1 MQRVAGNRG
10 PVRAKPGSVVV
21 KQRDYSV
28 RFDVVKLHTF
38 ALTPP
43 LLGAAEASKDGW
55 DKLAAVSGL
64 ISAVLVAAIG
74 AAATI
79 VYNRRQRAAESSER
93 DRELRTSEAQTVA
106 SFLPHLH
113 SSDTKEKEA
122 ALVAM
127 SALGN
132 TELVTKLARIYQDDA
147 SVGALSKIASGA
159 DPKAKRLA
167 EESLEQ
173 ILGKAV
179 VKIDHEEGITTGFCV
194 APKTIVTWGGTAEDV
209 EAKQTGSLT
218 TSEGDTCQ
226 VAFVNQD
233 RERMIKVFRADV
245 LPLKTLR
252 LLEPDASV
260 EELGELAVLGWGGQR
275 GWHYGF
281 GSLEDGQISDD
292 RGADL
297 VAKLETE
304 PGFAGAPVVDRL
316 GRVVGM
322 HYASVP
328 WAEGEKKAMLI
339 SAEAIRLSLREMGI
353 DLE

>member
-1 MQRVAGNRG
+1 LE
-10 PVRAKPGSVVV
+10 VV
-21 KQRDYSV
+21 KA
-28 RFDVVKLHTF
+28 LTF
-38 ALTPP
+38 ALASLP
-43 LLGAAEASKDGW
+43 LGATEANKDWW
-55 DKLAAVSGL
+55 DKLAVVSGF

-74 AAATI
+74 TFATLL
-79 VYNRRQRAAESSER
+79 YNRRQRAAEASER

-147 SVGALSKIASGA
+147 SVGALSKIASGT
-159 DPKAKRLA
+159 DPKARRLA

-179 VKIDHEEGITTGFCV
+179 VKIDHEGAASTGFCV
-194 APKTIVTWGGTAEDV
+194 APKTIVTWGCGPEDV
-209 EAKQTGSLT
+209 EPKQTGSLT
-218 TSEGDTCQ
+218 TGEGDTCQ
-226 VAFVNQD
+226 VAFENQD
-233 RERMIKVFRADV
+233 RERMIKIFRADG

-252 LLEPDASV
+252 LLEPGASV
-260 EELGELAVLGWGGQR
+260 EDLGELAVLGWGGQR

-322 HYASVP
+322 HYASVSEP
-328 WAEGEKKAMLI
+328 DGEKKAKLI